1 MAYFFTESYTYRE
14 DVVAS
19 SVGGTDVYPPAN
31 AIDYDQLTYW
41 ENDAATPEFVVDLG
55 VARTIDSLFLKHSN
69 ILLFT
74 LYHSPDN
81 MAWTSV
87 ADGVKTE
94 PEAGTFWFLSFTAQ
108 TKRYWKLVVTTKV
121 GVGNVKIYESM
132 LFVMKV
138 HLGDNDGVGMINAV
152 PDDPIGG
159 SYLMSNGTTQS
170 FAGGKEYQTIDF
182 SFNYCTLA
190 IKNSLYALYN
200 TPTLRNPVVIIP
212 DEDEPSKIYRC
223 VWNTTK
229 FNFTYQTSMKLAGY
243 SGSLSF
249 TEY

>member
-14 DVVAS
+14 DVIATS
-19 SVGGTDVYPPAN
+19 SGGTDIQPPAS
-31 AIDYDQLTYW
+31 AIDYDQATYW
-41 ENDAATPEFVVDLG
+41 ESDGATPSFIIDLG
-55 VARTIDSLFLKHSN
+55 VARQIDSLFLLESMITTFK
-69 ILLFT
+69 
-74 LYHSPDN
+74 LYYSHNNTNWTEVTDGTKTEISADV
-81 MAWTSV
+81 WWWFSFTSV
-87 ADGVKTE
+87 
-94 PEAGTFWFLSFTAQ
+94 SR
-108 TKRYWKLVVTTKV
+108 RYWKIEVLTK
-121 GVGNVKIYESM
+121 GVGNVRIKEFM

-138 HLGDNDGVGMINAV
+138 HLAENDGVGMVNVV

-170 FAGGKEYQTIDF
+170 FAGSKEYQTIDF
-182 SFNYCTLA
+182 SFNYTTLT
-190 IKNSLYALYN
+190 IKNLLYALYN

-223 VWNTTK
+223 IWNMTK
-229 FNFTYQTSMKLAGY
+229 FEFVYQTSMRLAGY